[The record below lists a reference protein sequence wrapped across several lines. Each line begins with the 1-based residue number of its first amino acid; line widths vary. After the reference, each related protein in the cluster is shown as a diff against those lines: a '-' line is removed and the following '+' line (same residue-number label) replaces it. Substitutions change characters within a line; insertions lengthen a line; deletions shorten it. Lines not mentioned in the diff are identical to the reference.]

1 VGALFTCAVGT
12 VELLLRGGLPEL
24 AGLPMAAAAHGVS
37 RVLALHL
44 LAGGLVGLAALVLSA
59 VWPRWNLVSA
69 ALVLSWVILL
79 PLLPALRELTVGMSL
94 PVRVLIGLS
103 VMVVVLTLSV
113 AALRAARPILARR
126 TSRWPSRVA
135 MMLFVGLGGV
145 WGATAVWHGTS
156 SGGPN
161 VILISLDTVRA
172 DHLQPYGYPRP
183 TSPTLNRFAS
193 EAVVFTEAFAPE
205 PWTLP
210 SHMTMMTGLH
220 PLRHGVR
227 TRQSR
232 LAGEVTTI
240 AEALGS
246 RGYRSYAFVA
256 SGPTS
261 WVGGMRGF
269 ADGFDRYH
277 HPPHWRTRTLGT
289 SLLEITF
296 APFAP
301 GAGSAEDITTS
312 AIRLLQRVEAKPF
325 FLFLH
330 FYDAHSDSERLPYEA
345 PAHLLDAVASDRGR
359 HFDGCLG
366 ERCASSLLATAGDCT
381 PAGAPRLEPW
391 MVEDIIAHYDA
402 GIRLIDG
409 YLEQIFQSLEQR
421 GLMDNSLIVVTA
433 DHGEEFFEHGSF
445 LHSQLHREVTH
456 VPLMV
461 RLPGGETVGRVSN
474 RVLLT
479 DLLPTILDFAG
490 VDIPEDID
498 GHSLLP
504 AISGETTQTRTLMF
518 SNTRQGGEFDLRDL
532 GIRAGSK
539 LLIQRMTPRCEG
551 GVPGDPTE
559 LHAEDASRTDDDVAT
574 RQALEE
580 QLKEWWESI
589 EPVGAPDAEG
599 PVDLSPEEIER
610 LRSLGYIG
618 G

>member
-1 VGALFTCAVGT
+1 MA
-12 VELLLRGGLPEL
+12 ELLLRGGLPEL
-24 AGLPMAAAAHGVS
+24 AGLPMAAAAHEIS
-37 RVLALHL
+37 RVLTLHL
-44 LAGGLVGLAALVLSA
+44 LAGGLVGLVALGLSA
-59 VWPRWNLVSA
+59 AWPRWNLLPA
-69 ALVLSWVILL
+69 AVIVSWVVLL

-94 PVRVLIGLS
+94 PVRALTGLLATLA
-103 VMVVVLTLSV
+103 VLTLSV
-113 AALRAARPILARR
+113 VALSTVRSILVRGA
-126 TSRWPSRVA
+126 SLWPSRVA
-135 MMLFVGLGGV
+135 MALFVGLGAV
-145 WGATAVWHGTS
+145 WGTTTVWHGKS

-172 DHLQPYGYPRP
+172 DHLQPYGYPRQ
-183 TSPTLNRFAS
+183 TSPTLERFAD
-193 EAVVFTEAFAPE
+193 EAVVFTEAYGPE

-240 AEALGS
+240 AEALGA
-246 RGYRSYAFVA
+246 RGYHSYAFVA

-261 WVGGMRGF
+261 WVGGLRGF

-277 HPPHWRTRTLGT
+277 HPPHWRTWTLGT
-289 SLLEITF
+289 SLLETAY

-301 GAGSAEDITTS
+301 GAGSAEDIAAS
-312 AIRLLQRVEAKPF
+312 ATRLLQRVDADPF

-330 FYDAHSDSERLPYEA
+330 FYDAHSDSKRLPYEA
-345 PAHLLDAVASDRGR
+345 PANLVEAVAGKRDR
-359 HFDGCLG
+359 HFEGCLG
-366 ERCASSLLATAGDCT
+366 NRCASSLLATSGSCAKAGE
-381 PAGAPRLEPW
+381 PRLEPW

-409 YLEQIFQSLEQR
+409 YLEQIFRSLEQR

-433 DHGEEFFEHGSF
+433 DHGEEFLEHGSF
-445 LHSQLHREVTH
+445 LHTQLHREVTH

-461 RLPGGETVGRVSN
+461 RLPGGKTVGRVSN
-474 RVLLT
+474 RASLA
-479 DLLPTILDFAG
+479 DLLPSILDFAG
-490 VDIPEDID
+490 ADIPEDID

-504 AISGETTQTRTLMF
+504 VISGETAEARTLMF

-532 GIRAGSK
+532 AIRAGGK
-539 LLIQRMTPRCEG
+539 LLIQRMAPRCEG
-551 GVPGDPTE
+551 GTLGDPTE
-559 LHAEDASRTDDDVAT
+559 LYVERDDRADDNVSRE
-574 RQALEE
+574 ALEA
-580 QLKEWWESI
+580 QLREWLESI
-589 EPVGAPDAEG
+589 EPVGAADAEG

>member
-1 VGALFTCAVGT
+1 
-12 VELLLRGGLPEL
+12 
-24 AGLPMAAAAHGVS
+24 
-37 RVLALHL
+37 
-44 LAGGLVGLAALVLSA
+44 
-59 VWPRWNLVSA
+59 
-69 ALVLSWVILL
+69 
-79 PLLPALRELTVGMSL
+79 MSL
-94 PVRVLIGLS
+94 PVRVLIALS
-103 VMVVVLTLSV
+103 ATLVVLTLSI
-113 AALRAARPILARR
+113 AALRAVRSIQTRR
-126 TSRWPSRVA
+126 TSRWPSRIA
-135 MMLFVGLGGV
+135 MTLFVGLGAA
-145 WGATAVWHGTS
+145 WGATTV

-183 TSPTLNRFAS
+183 TSPTLERFAN

-277 HPPHWRTRTLGT
+277 HPPHWRTWTLGT
-289 SLLEITF
+289 SLLETAF

-301 GAGSAEDITTS
+301 GAGSAEDITAS
-312 AIRLLQRVEAKPF
+312 ATRLLQRGVAEPF

-330 FYDAHSDSERLPYEA
+330 FYDAHSDSKRLPYEA
-345 PAHLLDAVASDRGR
+345 PAHLVDAVAGNRGR

-366 ERCASSLLATAGDCT
+366 ERCASSLLATTGNCATAGE
-381 PAGAPRLEPW
+381 PRLEPW

-409 YLEQIFQSLEQR
+409 YLEQIFRSLEQR
-421 GLMDNSLIVVTA
+421 GLMDRSLVVVTA
-433 DHGEEFFEHGSF
+433 DHGEEFLEHGSF
-445 LHSQLHREVTH
+445 LHTQLHREVTH

-461 RLPGGETVGRVSN
+461 RLPGGKTVGRVSN
-474 RVLLT
+474 RASLA
-479 DLLPTILDFAG
+479 DLLPSILDFAG
-490 VDIPEDID
+490 ADIPEDID

-504 AISGETTQTRTLMF
+504 AISGETAEARTLMF
-518 SNTRQGGEFDLRDL
+518 SNTRQGGQFDLRDL
-532 GIRAGSK
+532 GIRADGK
-539 LLIQRMTPRCEG
+539 LLIQRMAPRCEG
-551 GVPGDPTE
+551 GVLGDPTE
-559 LHAEDASRTDDDVAT
+559 LHVEDAVRADDNVAT
-574 RQALEE
+574 RQALEAR
-580 QLKEWWESI
+580 LREWWESI
-589 EPVGAPDAEG
+589 EPVGAPDAED